1 LGNLLASNCFANC
14 AKANQTTMNGLQF

>member
-1 LGNLLASNCFANC
+1 LGNLLAYNCFANC